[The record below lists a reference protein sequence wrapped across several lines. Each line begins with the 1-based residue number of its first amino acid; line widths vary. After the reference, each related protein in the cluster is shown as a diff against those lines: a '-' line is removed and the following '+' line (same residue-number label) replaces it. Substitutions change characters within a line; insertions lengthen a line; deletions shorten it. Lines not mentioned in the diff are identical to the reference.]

1 MTNSARPELDAML
14 ADVLHNLIS
23 SQDFCSQF
31 IEWLVERGAVLSEQE
46 AMVADALHD
55 EVKYYYGPYSTG
67 GPGPGQIT
75 EREVKAA
82 VRTAVERLA
91 AIEVEA

>member
-14 ADVLHNLIS
+14 SDALHNQIS
-23 SQDFCSQF
+23 PENFCSQF
-31 IEWLVERGAVLSEQE
+31 IEWLVERGGVLSEQE
-46 AMVADALHD
+46 AMVVDALHE

-67 GPGPGQIT
+67 GHGPGQIT

-82 VRTAVERLA
+82 VRTALEQLA